1 MLIIDRLLLLPVTG
15 PVAGIRWCLKQVVTL
30 AEAEMMD
37 DSVVKDELLELQM
50 LLETGDISED
60 DYTARE
66 AVLMRRL
73 REIRAYREQQ
83 QSGRAQDESDA
94 FISYS

>member
-1 MLIIDRLLLLPVTG
+1 MLIIDRLLLLPITG
-15 PVAGIRWCLKQVVTL
+15 PIAGVRWCLKQVANV
-30 AEAEMMD
+30 AEQELMD
-37 DSVVKDELLELQM
+37 DSAVKDELLELQM
-50 LLETGDISED
+50 LLETGDITEE

-83 QSGRAQDESDA
+83 SGHAADEADA

>member
-1 MLIIDRLLLLPVTG
+1 MLIIDRVLLLPITG
-15 PVAGIRWCLKQVVTL
+15 PIAGIRWCMKQVVNM
-30 AEAEMMD
+30 AEHELMD
-37 DSVVKDELLELQM
+37 DGAVKDELLELQM
-50 LLETGDISED
+50 ALETGDISEE

-73 REIRAYREQQ
+73 REIREYRARLA
-83 QSGRAQDESDA
+83 GRPEGESDA

>member
-1 MLIIDRLLLLPVTG
+1 MLIVDRLLLLPVTG
-15 PVAGIRWCLKQVVTL
+15 PIAGIRWCLKQVVNV
-30 AEAEMMD
+30 AEQELMD
-37 DSVVKDELLELQM
+37 DSAVKDELLELQM
-50 LLETGDISED
+50 LLETGDITED
-60 DYTARE
+60 EYTAQE

-83 QSGRAQDESDA
+83 SGRAADESDA

>member
-1 MLIIDRLLLLPVTG
+1 MLIIDRVLLLPITG
-15 PVAGIRWCLKQVVTL
+15 PIAGIRWCLKQVVNI
-30 AEAEMMD
+30 AEQELMD
-37 DSVVKDELLELQM
+37 DTAVKDELLELQM
-50 LLETGDISED
+50 ALETGDISED

-73 REIRAYREQQ
+73 REIRAYRERLA
-83 QSGRAQDESDA
+83 GKPEGESDA

>member
-1 MLIIDRLLLLPVTG
+1 MLIIDQVLLLPITG
-15 PVAGIRWCLKQVVTL
+15 PIAGIRWCLKQVVNI
-30 AEAEMMD
+30 AEQELMD
-37 DSVVKDELLELQM
+37 DTAVKDELLELQM
-50 LLETGDISED
+50 ALETGGISED

-73 REIRAYREQQ
+73 REIRAYRERLA
-83 QSGRAQDESDA
+83 GKPEGESDA

>member
-1 MLIIDRLLLLPVTG
+1 MLIIDKLLLLPVTG
-15 PVAGIRWCLKQVVTL
+15 PIAGVRWCLKQVATV
-30 AEAEMMD
+30 AEQELMD
-37 DSVVKDELLELQM
+37 DSAVKDELLELQM

-60 DYTARE
+60 DYAARE

-83 QSGRAQDESDA
+83 AGRPADESDA

>member
-1 MLIIDRLLLLPVTG
+1 MLIIDRLLLLPITG
-15 PVAGIRWCLKQVVTL
+15 PAAGIRWCLKQVVNFAQEEL
-30 AEAEMMD
+30 MD
-37 DSVVKDELLELQM
+37 DTVVKDELLELQM
-50 LLETGDISED
+50 LLETDDISED
-60 DYTARE
+60 EYNVRE

-83 QSGRAQDESDA
+83 AGGRPADESDG